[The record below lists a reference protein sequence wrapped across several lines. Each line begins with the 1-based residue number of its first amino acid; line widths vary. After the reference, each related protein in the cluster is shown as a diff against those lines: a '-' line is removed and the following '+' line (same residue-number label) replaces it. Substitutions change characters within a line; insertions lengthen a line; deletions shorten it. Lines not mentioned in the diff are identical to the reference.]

1 MAAALFAPAQVG
13 VIILPLMIFHQMQ
26 LIVCAIIARNY
37 GDRTE
42 TVVEDAEMLS
52 EAGR

>member
-1 MAAALFAPAQVG
+1 
-13 VIILPLMIFHQMQ
+13 MIFHQMQ

-42 TVVEDAEMLS
+42 AAEDAEMLG
-52 EAGR
+52 ETAR